1 MNLITGAGVF
11 SRPAQPKCRCC
22 VAPEQ
27 RQGRA
32 NRCNPRAEK
41 VILSMSLPSHTAVQ
55 QALHPL
61 QGVSGAASARGAA
74 SAAPAAGSTPPPPRL
89 RGDLGVWLVILLELL
104 TFAILFVAFAFARTR
119 ELELFNASQATLN
132 LQAGALNTVLL
143 ITGSWCVASAVRAVA
158 RNAHAVGAHWL
169 LAALACG
176 AGFVAVKLA
185 EFAQKLAAGLDIA
198 SNTFY
203 MFYFFLTGFHFLH
216 VAVGMMAIAYLW
228 FKTRRGAYGRHNLH
242 ALETGAAFWHMV
254 DLLWIVLFPLVYVMR

>member
-1 MNLITGAGVF
+1 MPLPCAT
-11 SRPAQPKCRCC
+11 
-22 VAPEQ
+22 AP
-27 RQGRA
+27 
-32 NRCNPRAEK
+32 
-41 VILSMSLPSHTAVQ
+41 Q
-55 QALHPL
+55 QVP
-61 QGVSGAASARGAA
+61 
-74 SAAPAAGSTPPPPRL
+74 SAALLTPVATRGVPPPPRL

-104 TFAILFVAFAFARTR
+104 TFGILFVAFAFARTR

-143 ITGSWCVASAVRAVA
+143 ITGSWCVASAVRAVG
-158 RNAHAVGAHWL
+158 RNAQAAGARWL

-176 AGFVAVKLA
+176 AGFMVVKLA
-185 EFAQKLAAGLDIA
+185 EYAQKLDSGVDLS

-216 VAVGMMAIAYLW
+216 VLVSMLALIYLW
-228 FKTRRGAYGRHNLH
+228 FRTRRGVYGSHNLH